1 MKNGIKSLAIWLI
14 IGVILIVVISSIME
28 NSNNKMTYSEL
39 IENIEEGNVSSV
51 KLSAGGESAK
61 VTLNDNN
68 KTIIIKDGDKTLID
82 QYSKEEDSATQNHT
96 KTLIKENSTYLI
108 LPDRKEYYIYEGN
121 NVDQTFLID
130 GIKEIMGKEYTK
142 GTEKV
147 KGKKYKYEEYSG
159 STMFLLSNSLN
170 LDENDVKTRFYFDS
184 KDNLVYIKT
193 IYGDKHELLKV
204 SLTNDIDSSVFEI
217 PADYAEN

>member
-1 MKNGIKSLAIWLI
+1 MKKNKRINLIVIILVI
-14 IGVILIVVISSIME
+14 IGIIFFVSKIVGNK
-28 NSNNKMTYSEL
+28 NSKVQEL
-39 IENIEEGNVSSV
+39 
-51 KLSAGGESAK
+51 AK
-61 VTLNDNN
+61 VYNKLNSSQAYQFKWEQNDNN

-147 KGKKYKYEEYSG
+147 KGKKYKYEEYSV

>member
-1 MKNGIKSLAIWLI
+1 MKKNKRINLIVIILVI
-14 IGVILIVVISSIME
+14 IGIIFFVSKIVGNK
-28 NSNNKMTYSEL
+28 NSKVQEL
-39 IENIEEGNVSSV
+39 
-51 KLSAGGESAK
+51 AK
-61 VTLNDNN
+61 VYNKLNSSQAYQFKWEQNDNN

-193 IYGDKHELLKV
+193 IYGGKHELLKV

>member
-1 MKNGIKSLAIWLI
+1 MKKNKRINLIVIILVI
-14 IGVILIVVISSIME
+14 IGIIFFVSKIVGNK
-28 NSNNKMTYSEL
+28 NSKVQEL
-39 IENIEEGNVSSV
+39 
-51 KLSAGGESAK
+51 AK
-61 VTLNDNN
+61 VYNKLNSSQAYQFKWEQNDNN

-147 KGKKYKYEEYSG
+147 KGKKYRYEEYSG

>member
-1 MKNGIKSLAIWLI
+1 MKKNKRISLIVIILVI
-14 IGVILIVVISSIME
+14 IGIIFFVSKIVGNK
-28 NSNNKMTYSEL
+28 NSKVQEL
-39 IENIEEGNVSSV
+39 
-51 KLSAGGESAK
+51 AK
-61 VTLNDNN
+61 VYNKLNSSQAYQFKWEQNDNN

-82 QYSKEEDSATQNHT
+82 QYSKDEDSATQNHT

-130 GIKEIMGKEYTK
+130 GIKEILGKEYTK

-204 SLTNDIDSSVFEI
+204 GLTNDIDSSVFEI

>member
-1 MKNGIKSLAIWLI
+1 MKKNKRINFIVIILVI
-14 IGVILIVVISSIME
+14 IGIIFFVSKIVGNK
-28 NSNNKMTYSEL
+28 NSKVQEL
-39 IENIEEGNVSSV
+39 
-51 KLSAGGESAK
+51 AK
-61 VTLNDNN
+61 VYNKLNSSQAYQFKWEQNDNN

>member
-1 MKNGIKSLAIWLI
+1 MKKNKRINLI
-14 IGVILIVVISSIME
+14 IIILVIIGIIFFVSKIVGNK
-28 NSNNKMTYSEL
+28 NSKVQEL
-39 IENIEEGNVSSV
+39 
-51 KLSAGGESAK
+51 AK
-61 VTLNDNN
+61 VYNKLNSSQAYQFKWKQNDNN

>member
-1 MKNGIKSLAIWLI
+1 MKKNKGISLVIIILVI
-14 IGVILIVVISSIME
+14 IGIIFFVSKIVGNK
-28 NSNNKMTYSEL
+28 NSKVQEL
-39 IENIEEGNVSSV
+39 
-51 KLSAGGESAK
+51 AK
-61 VTLNDNN
+61 VYNKLNSSQAYQFKWEQNDNN

>member
-1 MKNGIKSLAIWLI
+1 MKKNKRINLIVIILVI
-14 IGVILIVVISSIME
+14 IGIIFFVSKIVGNK
-28 NSNNKMTYSEL
+28 NSKVQEL
-39 IENIEEGNVSSV
+39 
-51 KLSAGGESAK
+51 AK
-61 VTLNDNN
+61 VYNKLNSSQAYQFKWEQNDNN

-184 KDNLVYIKT
+184 KDNLLYIKT

>member
-1 MKNGIKSLAIWLI
+1 MKKNKRISLIVIILVI
-14 IGVILIVVISSIME
+14 IGIIFFVSKIVGNK
-28 NSNNKMTYSEL
+28 NSKVQEL
-39 IENIEEGNVSSV
+39 
-51 KLSAGGESAK
+51 AK
-61 VTLNDNN
+61 VYNKLNSSQAYQFKWEQNDNN

-82 QYSKEEDSATQNHT
+82 QYSKDEDSATQNHT

-130 GIKEIMGKEYTK
+130 GIKEILGKEYTK

-193 IYGDKHELLKV
+193 IYGDNHELLKV
-204 SLTNDIDSSVFEI
+204 GLTNDIDSSVFEI

>member
-1 MKNGIKSLAIWLI
+1 MKKNKRINLIVIILVI
-14 IGVILIVVISSIME
+14 IGIIFFVSKIVGNK
-28 NSNNKMTYSEL
+28 NSKVQEL
-39 IENIEEGNVSSV
+39 
-51 KLSAGGESAK
+51 AK
-61 VTLNDNN
+61 VYNKLNSSQAYQFKWEQNDNN
-68 KTIIIKDGDKTLID
+68 KSIIIKDGDKTLID

>member
-1 MKNGIKSLAIWLI
+1 MKKNKRISLIVIILVI
-14 IGVILIVVISSIME
+14 IGIIFFVSKIVGNK
-28 NSNNKMTYSEL
+28 NSKVQEL
-39 IENIEEGNVSSV
+39 
-51 KLSAGGESAK
+51 AK
-61 VTLNDNN
+61 VYNKLNSSQAYQFKWEQNDNN

-170 LDENDVKTRFYFDS
+170 LDENDVKTRFYFVS

>member
-1 MKNGIKSLAIWLI
+1 MKKNKRISLIVIILVI
-14 IGVILIVVISSIME
+14 IGIIFFVSKIVGNK
-28 NSNNKMTYSEL
+28 NSKVQEL
-39 IENIEEGNVSSV
+39 
-51 KLSAGGESAK
+51 AK
-61 VTLNDNN
+61 VYNKLNSSQAYQFKWEQNDNN

-82 QYSKEEDSATQNHT
+82 QYSKDEDSATQNHT

-130 GIKEIMGKEYTK
+130 GIKEITGKEYTK

-147 KGKKYKYEEYSG
+147 KGKKYEYEEYSG

-184 KDNLVYIKT
+184 KENLVYIKT

>member
-1 MKNGIKSLAIWLI
+1 MKKNKRISLIVIILVI
-14 IGVILIVVISSIME
+14 IGIIFFVSKIVGNK
-28 NSNNKMTYSEL
+28 NSKVQEL
-39 IENIEEGNVSSV
+39 
-51 KLSAGGESAK
+51 AK
-61 VTLNDNN
+61 VYNKLNSSQAYQFKWEQNDNN

-82 QYSKEEDSATQNHT
+82 QYSKDEDSATQNHT

-130 GIKEIMGKEYTK
+130 GIKEIM
-142 GTEKV
+142 
-147 KGKKYKYEEYSG
+147 GKKYKYEEYSG

>member
-1 MKNGIKSLAIWLI
+1 MKKNKRISLIVIILVI
-14 IGVILIVVISSIME
+14 IGIIFFVSKIVGNK
-28 NSNNKMTYSEL
+28 NSKVQEL
-39 IENIEEGNVSSV
+39 
-51 KLSAGGESAK
+51 AK
-61 VTLNDNN
+61 VYNKLNSSQAYQFKWEQNDNN

-82 QYSKEEDSATQNHT
+82 QYSKDEDSATQNHT

-170 LDENDVKTRFYFDS
+170 LDENDVKTKFYFDS

>member
-1 MKNGIKSLAIWLI
+1 MKKNKRINLIVIILVI
-14 IGVILIVVISSIME
+14 IGIIFFVSKIVGNK
-28 NSNNKMTYSEL
+28 NSKVQEL
-39 IENIEEGNVSSV
+39 
-51 KLSAGGESAK
+51 AK
-61 VTLNDNN
+61 VYNKLNSSQAYQFKWEQNDNN

-184 KDNLVYIKT
+184 KNNLVYIKT

>member
-1 MKNGIKSLAIWLI
+1 MKKNKRISLIVIILVI
-14 IGVILIVVISSIME
+14 IGIIFFVSKIVGNK
-28 NSNNKMTYSEL
+28 NSKVQEL
-39 IENIEEGNVSSV
+39 
-51 KLSAGGESAK
+51 AK
-61 VTLNDNN
+61 VYNKLNSSQAYQFKWEQNDNN

-82 QYSKEEDSATQNHT
+82 QYSKDEDSATQNHT

-130 GIKEIMGKEYTK
+130 GIKEILGKEYNK

-204 SLTNDIDSSVFEI
+204 GLTNDIDSSVFEI

>member
-1 MKNGIKSLAIWLI
+1 MKKNKRINLIVIILVI
-14 IGVILIVVISSIME
+14 IGIIFFVSKIVGNK
-28 NSNNKMTYSEL
+28 NSKVQEL
-39 IENIEEGNVSSV
+39 
-51 KLSAGGESAK
+51 AK
-61 VTLNDNN
+61 VYNKLNSSQAYQFKWEQNDNN

-130 GIKEIMGKEYTK
+130 GIKEILGKEYTK

>member
-1 MKNGIKSLAIWLI
+1 MKKNKRINLIVIILVI
-14 IGVILIVVISSIME
+14 IGIIFFVSKIVGNK
-28 NSNNKMTYSEL
+28 NSKVQEL
-39 IENIEEGNVSSV
+39 
-51 KLSAGGESAK
+51 AK
-61 VTLNDNN
+61 VYNKLNSSQAYQFKWEQNDNN

-170 LDENDVKTRFYFDS
+170 LDENYVKTRFYFDS

>member
-1 MKNGIKSLAIWLI
+1 MKKNKRISLIVIILVI
-14 IGVILIVVISSIME
+14 IGIIFFVSKIVGNK
-28 NSNNKMTYSEL
+28 NSKVQEL
-39 IENIEEGNVSSV
+39 
-51 KLSAGGESAK
+51 AK
-61 VTLNDNN
+61 VYNKLNSSQAYQFKWEQNDNN

-204 SLTNDIDSSVFEI
+204 GLTNDIDSSVFEI

>member
-1 MKNGIKSLAIWLI
+1 MKKSKRINLIVIILVI
-14 IGVILIVVISSIME
+14 IGIIFFVSKIVGNK
-28 NSNNKMTYSEL
+28 NSKVQEL
-39 IENIEEGNVSSV
+39 
-51 KLSAGGESAK
+51 AK
-61 VTLNDNN
+61 VYNKLNSSQAYQFKWEQNDNN

>member
-1 MKNGIKSLAIWLI
+1 MKKNKRISLIVIILVI
-14 IGVILIVVISSIME
+14 IGIIFFVSKIVGNK
-28 NSNNKMTYSEL
+28 NSKVQEL
-39 IENIEEGNVSSV
+39 
-51 KLSAGGESAK
+51 AK
-61 VTLNDNN
+61 VYNKLNSSQAYQFKWEQNDNN

-82 QYSKEEDSATQNHT
+82 QYSKDEDSATQNHT

-130 GIKEIMGKEYTK
+130 GIKEITGKEYTK

-147 KGKKYKYEEYSG
+147 KGKKYEYEEYSG

-204 SLTNDIDSSVFEI
+204 GLTNDIDSSVFEI

>member
-1 MKNGIKSLAIWLI
+1 MKKNKRINLIVIILVI
-14 IGVILIVVISSIME
+14 IGIIFFVSKIVGNK
-28 NSNNKMTYSEL
+28 NSKVQEL
-39 IENIEEGNVSSV
+39 
-51 KLSAGGESAK
+51 AK
-61 VTLNDNN
+61 VYNKLNSSQAYQFKWEQNDNN

-170 LDENDVKTRFYFDS
+170 LDENDVKTKFYFDS

>member
-1 MKNGIKSLAIWLI
+1 MKKNKRINLIVIILVI
-14 IGVILIVVISSIME
+14 IGIIFFVSKIVGNK
-28 NSNNKMTYSEL
+28 NSKVQEL
-39 IENIEEGNVSSV
+39 
-51 KLSAGGESAK
+51 AK
-61 VTLNDNN
+61 VYNKLNSSQAYQFKWEQNDNN

-217 PADYAEN
+217 PADYVRKLK

>member
-1 MKNGIKSLAIWLI
+1 MKKNKRINLI
-14 IGVILIVVISSIME
+14 IIILVIIGIIFFVSKIVGNK
-28 NSNNKMTYSEL
+28 NSKVQEL
-39 IENIEEGNVSSV
+39 
-51 KLSAGGESAK
+51 AK
-61 VTLNDNN
+61 VYNKLNSSQAYQFKWEQNDNN

-170 LDENDVKTRFYFDS
+170 LDENDVKTKFYFDS

>member
-1 MKNGIKSLAIWLI
+1 MKKNKRINLIVIILVI
-14 IGVILIVVISSIME
+14 IGIIFFVSKIVGNK
-28 NSNNKMTYSEL
+28 NSKVQEL
-39 IENIEEGNVSSV
+39 
-51 KLSAGGESAK
+51 AK
-61 VTLNDNN
+61 VYNKLNSSQVYQFKWEQNDNN

-82 QYSKEEDSATQNHT
+82 QYSKDEDSATQNHT

>member
-1 MKNGIKSLAIWLI
+1 MKKNKRINLIVIILVI
-14 IGVILIVVISSIME
+14 IGIIFFVSKIIGNK
-28 NSNNKMTYSEL
+28 NSKVQEL
-39 IENIEEGNVSSV
+39 
-51 KLSAGGESAK
+51 AK
-61 VTLNDNN
+61 VYNKLNSSQAYQFKWEQNDNN

-184 KDNLVYIKT
+184 KNNLVYIKT

>member
-1 MKNGIKSLAIWLI
+1 MKKNKRISLIVIILVI
-14 IGVILIVVISSIME
+14 IGIIFFVSKIVGSK
-28 NSNNKMTYSEL
+28 NSKVQEL
-39 IENIEEGNVSSV
+39 
-51 KLSAGGESAK
+51 AK
-61 VTLNDNN
+61 VYNKLNSSQAYQFKWEQNDNN

-82 QYSKEEDSATQNHT
+82 QYSKDEESATQNHT
-96 KTLIKENSTYLI
+96 RTLIKENSTYLI

-130 GIKEIMGKEYTK
+130 GIKEITGKEYTK

-184 KDNLVYIKT
+184 KENLVYIKT

>member
-1 MKNGIKSLAIWLI
+1 MKKNKRISLIVIILVI
-14 IGVILIVVISSIME
+14 IGIIFFVSKIVGNK
-28 NSNNKMTYSEL
+28 NSKVQEL
-39 IENIEEGNVSSV
+39 
-51 KLSAGGESAK
+51 AK
-61 VTLNDNN
+61 VYNKLNSSQAYQFKWEQNDNN

-96 KTLIKENSTYLI
+96 KTLIKENITYLI

>member
-1 MKNGIKSLAIWLI
+1 MKKNKRINLIVIILVI
-14 IGVILIVVISSIME
+14 IGIIFFVSKIVGNK
-28 NSNNKMTYSEL
+28 NSKVQEL
-39 IENIEEGNVSSV
+39 
-51 KLSAGGESAK
+51 AK
-61 VTLNDNN
+61 VYNKLNSSQAYQFKWEQNDNN

-204 SLTNDIDSSVFEI
+204 SLTNDIDSSVFELQ
-217 PADYAEN
+217 ADYAEN

>member
-1 MKNGIKSLAIWLI
+1 MKKNKRISLIVIILVI
-14 IGVILIVVISSIME
+14 IGIIFFVSKIVGNK
-28 NSNNKMTYSEL
+28 NSKVQEL
-39 IENIEEGNVSSV
+39 
-51 KLSAGGESAK
+51 AK
-61 VTLNDNN
+61 VYNKLNSRQAYQFKWEQNDNN

-82 QYSKEEDSATQNHT
+82 QYSKDEDSATQNHT

-130 GIKEIMGKEYTK
+130 GIKEILGKEYTK

-204 SLTNDIDSSVFEI
+204 GLTNDIDSSVFEI

>member
-1 MKNGIKSLAIWLI
+1 MKKNKRINLIVIILVI
-14 IGVILIVVISSIME
+14 IGIIFFVSKIVGNK
-28 NSNNKMTYSEL
+28 NSKVQEL
-39 IENIEEGNVSSV
+39 
-51 KLSAGGESAK
+51 AK
-61 VTLNDNN
+61 VYNKLNSSQAYQFKWEQNDNN

-204 SLTNDIDSSVFEI
+204 SLINDIDSSVFEI

>member
-1 MKNGIKSLAIWLI
+1 MKKNKRINLIVIILVI
-14 IGVILIVVISSIME
+14 IGIIFFVSKIVGNK
-28 NSNNKMTYSEL
+28 NSKVQEL
-39 IENIEEGNVSSV
+39 
-51 KLSAGGESAK
+51 AK
-61 VTLNDNN
+61 VYNKLNSSQAYQFKWEQNDNN
-68 KTIIIKDGDKTLID
+68 KTIIIKDGYKTLID

-193 IYGDKHELLKV
+193 IYGDKHELLNV